1 MAGDGSVLR
10 VRTRLAP
17 AWLRRA
23 SDVLFYG
30 YVGLMVVAGAWGV
43 VFGRFD
49 QSRLLGLDLDRLAP
63 RTEAN
68 VMTQY
73 RFLRAIELGFGL
85 FAILYKEPIYQKRA
99 FNRLFLFTMT
109 AGVAGRGLSLR
120 LDGTPSPIMYVFGGW
135 EVLGVGVIYA
145 YTRTTLED

>member
-1 MAGDGSVLR
+1 
-10 VRTRLAP
+10 
-17 AWLRRA
+17 
-23 SDVLFYG
+23 
-30 YVGLMVVAGAWGV
+30 MVVAGAWGV

-49 QSRLLGLDLDRLAP
+49 QSRLLGLDLDRLAA

-85 FAILYKEPIYQKRA
+85 FAVLYRDPIHRQRA
-99 FNRLFLFTMT
+99 FNRLFLFTM
-109 AGVAGRGLSLR
+109 AGGITGRALSLR
-120 LDGTPSPIMYVFGGW
+120 LDGTPSAIMYVFGGW
-135 EVLGVGVIYA
+135 ELLGVVVIYA

>member
-1 MAGDGSVLR
+1 
-10 VRTRLAP
+10 
-17 AWLRRA
+17 
-23 SDVLFYG
+23 
-30 YVGLMVVAGAWGV
+30 MVVAGAWGV